1 MNRKNDAGR
10 RTDLLR
16 AANGPSRVNRTIR
29 WFNKRVLN
37 PFVLTFAGR
46 RHSPY
51 ATLRHKGR
59 RTGRVHLTPVVAHP
73 TPEGFVIALP
83 YGSDV
88 EWCRNILAAGRC
100 HLRRE
105 GAAYDLVDPVLVDSS
120 IALPQ
125 LPRGYEAILRLF
137 GLNARTITYLR
148 LRRLGA

>member
-1 MNRKNDAGR
+1 MGA
-10 RTDLLR
+10 LL
-16 AANGPSRVNRTIR
+16 AVNGPGWLNRTIR

-37 PFVLTFAGR
+37 PWVLTVAGR
-46 RHSPY
+46 RHSSY
-51 ATLRHKGR
+51 AALRHQGR
-59 RTGRVHLTPVVAHP
+59 RTGRLYWTPVVAHP

-105 GAAYDLVDPVLVDSS
+105 GAAYDLAQPLLVDSS

-125 LPRGYEAILRLF
+125 LPRRYEALLRLF
-137 GLNARTITYLR
+137 GLNAKKITYLT
-148 LRRLGA
+148 LRRLGES